1 MYRDVLPVAK
11 SFYRLSMVF
20 PTLRLGYLLGY
31 FSGQITKAIV
41 NSVRLGVLDAADFCV
56 RLDNDM
62 MVGVFIF
69 AVITSVYLDA
79 RRGGFDVSALRYED
93 LVARPLDM
101 CRAILEFCR
110 LPVSLAEPAV
120 KAFDVD
126 SQENTMIKMSVI
138 GRFTEPQL
146 TPQKKAKLN
155 ELFELLLK
163 FGLPRIG
170 EPCVVEGTLFCS
182 Q

>member
-20 PTLRLGYLLGY
+20 PALRLGYLLGY
-31 FSGQITKAIV
+31 FSGQTAKAFV
-41 NSVRLGVLDAADFCV
+41 DSVGVGVLDAADFCV

-79 RRGGFDVSALRYED
+79 RQRGFDVSALRYED

-110 LPVSLAEPAV
+110 LPVTLAEPAV

-126 SQENTMIKMSVI
+126 SQENTMLKKSVI

-155 ELFELLLK
+155 ELLLK
-163 FGLPRIG
+163 FGLPLIG